1 MALGLTTKRRLID
14 EMRESL
20 TEIPGVRYNF
30 SQPMKDN
37 VEEAVSGRAR
47 QGGAENFRS

>member
-1 MALGLTTKRRLID
+1 
-14 EMRESL
+14 MRESL

-37 VEEAVSGRAR
+37 VEEAVSGVR
-47 QGGAENFRS
+47 GKVVLKFSV